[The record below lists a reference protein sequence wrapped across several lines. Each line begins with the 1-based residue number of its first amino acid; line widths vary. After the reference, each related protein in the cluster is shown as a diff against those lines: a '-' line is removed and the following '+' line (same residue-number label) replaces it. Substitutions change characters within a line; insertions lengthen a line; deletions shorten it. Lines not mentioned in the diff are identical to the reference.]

1 MTSPHGGAMYS
12 WHPATIHCFL
22 WAVTRGGPGRR
33 ADRGDGAFVRKG
45 RDGTE
50 GSGYAT

>member
-1 MTSPHGGAMYS
+1 MYS

-22 WAVTRGGPGRR
+22 WAVTGGGPGRQ

-50 GSGYAT
+50 GSGYTT